1 MSGEAKR
8 NLLIRQLSGRLRV
21 PQQYAGGVGKNT
33 DLVEGQA
40 GPPREVEQPAVVDGQ
55 KFDRGADEGF
65 VANAAARHL
74 YRFNEALS
82 RYESKKASLLKGKKP
97 KDPEVA
103 EYTAQKEL
111 DEMADLVGRFATEA
125 GPDGSGAVTAD
136 MAAALGSLD
145 KPQLAM
151 ILRRA
156 GNPPLFQ
163 PLLGGDLA
171 EVPMLREGDK
181 AIGAMKV
188 RKEQKKLD
196 KKSSVESLPLWMRPS
211 SNYQKPGQKK
221 AHKNFEPKDHDPMEF
236 DAKDPGL
243 EDSTRDYTL
252 KRLAGDQVK
261 QATAME
267 EGGGRLTIGAG
278 RSGDD
283 PWNRVPG
290 RRDSGKPIDRVVENR
305 NKGAFRILAETIDR
319 AGYDKGG
326 NATEGTFDIDKAFP
340 RWRAR
345 VGELDESGKLA
356 YPAQLPSAEYVTG
369 AIIGLHKFTEPG
381 LYERWLPVVRR
392 SIEAASDEPST
403 PKAKHYSTQVF
414 VPSKEFRK
422 AMEAGVGSKDYPH
435 KIYGP
440 RQVVAPEVGEPK
452 PKQPVSRDATQDRI
466 ERLKKSRAKPGNT
479 DQSSIYTLPPNSPMS
494 GLMA

>member
-1 MSGEAKR
+1 MSEYIRKLSKR
-8 NLLIRQLSGRLRV
+8 IAV
-21 PQQYAGGVGKNT
+21 PEQYAGGVGKNT

-40 GPPREVEQPAVVDGQ
+40 GPSREVEQPAVVDGQ

-181 AIGAMKV
+181 AVGAMKV
-188 RKEQKKLD
+188 RREQGKID
-196 KKSSVESLPLWMRPS
+196 KKASVKSLPLMARPS
-211 SNYQKPGQKK
+211 SHFQKPGNAQAYKDFK
-221 AHKNFEPKDHDPMEF
+221 PKDHDPMEF
-236 DAKDPGL
+236 DALDPGV
-243 EDSTRDYTL
+243 EESTKAELLNRM
-252 KRLAGDQVK
+252 AGDQIA
-261 QATAME
+261 QAKKRE
-267 EGGGRLTIGAG
+267 EGGGRLTVGVG
-278 RSGDD
+278 RSGNDV
-283 PWNRVPG
+283 WNRTPG
-290 RRDSGKPIDRVVENR
+290 RRDSGKPIDRVVEQR
-305 NKGAFRILAETIDR
+305 NKGLFRKVQEVIER
-319 AGYDKGG
+319 AGYDAQGIAK
-326 NATEGTFDIDKAFP
+326 EGAFNIDAIFP

-345 VGELDESGKLA
+345 VGEVGADGKMA
-356 YPAQLPSAEYVTG
+356 YPAQIPTAEYVTKM
-369 AIIGLHKFTEPG
+369 IIGLHGFTEPG

-392 SIEAASDEPST
+392 SIDAASAAPST
-403 PKAKHYSTQVF
+403 KEAIKFSKTVF
-414 VPSKEFRK
+414 VPSPKWR
-422 AMEAGVGSKDYPH
+422 AVMEQGVGTKKYPH
-435 KIYGP
+435 AIYGP
-440 RQVVAPEVGEPK
+440 RKADVPEVEEPQAPA
-452 PKQPVSRDATQDRI
+452 PKQPVSRDALQERI
-466 ERLKKSRAKPGNT
+466 ERMKKSRAKPGNT